1 MKLRGDKGG
10 GTFKMNTQIVNVS
23 APNSV
28 HHTCVFSCFA
38 ANDSVTNLHSGLD
51 RFNDQANQL
60 QGLKWQ

>member
-1 MKLRGDKGG
+1 
-10 GTFKMNTQIVNVS
+10 MNTQIVNVS

-28 HHTCVFSCFA
+28 HVFCCFA

-60 QGLKWQ
+60 QGMKWQ